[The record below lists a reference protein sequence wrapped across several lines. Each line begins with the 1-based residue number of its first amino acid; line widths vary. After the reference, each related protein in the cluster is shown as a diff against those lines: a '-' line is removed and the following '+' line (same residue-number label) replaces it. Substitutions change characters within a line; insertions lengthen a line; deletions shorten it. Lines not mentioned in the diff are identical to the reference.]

1 MRWTASNQYQ
11 KDKRMGSVVGQ
22 GEHDSQLLRM
32 LEDTGENKS
41 IMIPIYRWGEIQ
53 SVRTQSRLNSKKIP
67 C

>member
-1 MRWTASNQYQ
+1 
-11 KDKRMGSVVGQ
+11 MGSMVGQ

-32 LEDTGENKS
+32 LEDTDENKS